1 MELPENMAVRA
12 WGMAIT
18 KNLVAIMDGTIE
30 VESQEGA
37 GTTFMVD
44 LPFGVSKVDKKTA
57 AEMEEMRV
65 AGCR

>member
-1 MELPENMAVRA
+1 
-12 WGMAIT
+12 MAIT

-44 LPFGVSKVDKKTA
+44 LPFGVSKVDKKLRLRWRRCGYWLSMTITIPVN
-57 AEMEEMRV
+57 MQQY
-65 AGCR
+65 C